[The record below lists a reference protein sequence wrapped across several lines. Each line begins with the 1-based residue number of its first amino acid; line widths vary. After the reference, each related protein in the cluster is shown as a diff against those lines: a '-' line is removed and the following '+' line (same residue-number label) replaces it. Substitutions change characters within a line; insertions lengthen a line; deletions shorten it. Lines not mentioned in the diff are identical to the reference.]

1 MLQILIE
8 MLMYFGKNQNQA
20 NFWGFHIIII
30 PLVIIDK
37 KFNLITHKTN
47 SLVHAQNKQEGQ
59 HS

>member
-8 MLMYFGKNQNQA
+8 MLMYFGKNQA
-20 NFWGFHIIII
+20 NFWGFYIIII